1 MKLSENQ
8 ELVQKLKQILEDYP
22 GLEYDERSSKRMNNV
37 LIVKQSSDVRCNIS
51 EAADIARKLSESTGD
66 SYIPRLSASSG
77 ESTLDNLRSFN
88 LFLPEPN
95 KNVRITYPDNK
106 DGILEVDVIQGMEM
120 SLKVDDS
127 LWCFAEGNKLE
138 VRFNIFA
145 HPNYRKFLR
154 SHVTTFTR
162 NYNVSTDSNHFSS
175 SEFKQT
181 IDADTDLSK
190 NSLD

>member
-106 DGILEVDVIQGMEM
+106 DSILEVDVIQGMEM

>member
-8 ELVQKLKQILEDYP
+8 ELIQKLKQILEDYP
-22 GLEYDERSSKRMNNV
+22 GLEYDERSSKRMNNM

-51 EAADIARKLSESTGD
+51 EAADIAKKLSESTGD
-66 SYIPRLSASSG
+66 EYKIQPRSG
-77 ESTLDNLRSFN
+77 SEEFSLDNLKNFG
-88 LFLPEPN
+88 LFPLTPN
-95 KNVRITYPDNK
+95 RNVRITYPDSKN
-106 DGILEVDVIQGMEM
+106 GILEVDVIQGVEI
-120 SLKVDDS
+120 SFKIDDV
-127 LWCFAEGNKLE
+127 LWCFAKQNKLKI
-138 VRFNIFA
+138 RFNIFA

-162 NYNVSTDSNHFSS
+162 NYSEFPVSNHFSN

-181 IDADTDLSK
+181 IEDDTDLSK

>member
-66 SYIPRLSASSG
+66 SYIPRLSDSSG

>member
-154 SHVTTFTR
+154 SHITTFTR